1 MLVMRLGIR
10 KTNREIKDALAG
22 IIPCGFSGTLG
33 GMSVAEKKA
42 RGLCLG
48 ETGNEGAFLTG
59 KENSLR
65 VLQAHRYP
73 SLVGAS
79 LPPFPSFL
87 ALSNVACW
95 DWSFNCP
102 SAYRDVRRCLGGL
115 MTDF

>member
-1 MLVMRLGIR
+1 MLVMRMGIR

-33 GMSVAEKKA
+33 SMSVAEKKA

-48 ETGNEGAFLTG
+48 EGGNEGAFLMG
-59 KENSLR
+59 KENSPH
-65 VLQAHRYP
+65 VLQAQRYP

-87 ALSNVACW
+87 ALSYVACW
-95 DWSFNCP
+95 
-102 SAYRDVRRCLGGL
+102 GL
-115 MTDF
+115 EL